1 MCGAGL
7 VLSTRLFSCL
17 PNQAIFKPT
26 ATKTHQLIGLHTMNN
41 KLYRK
46 QIPSTHAMRCF
57 EAAARHLSFTLAAE
71 ELNMTQSAVS
81 KQVAMLEYTL
91 KIQLFIR
98 IRQRLQLSPP
108 GQLYLQE
115 VTHILNLIEDASLE
129 MLSYGNRTESIRI
142 ATHPSF
148 GTNWLIPTLQGF
160 AQQYP
165 HLELVFQDYVEPTEL
180 NDTDVD
186 VAFIHGNGHWDKL
199 TTIKLFDEIMVPVC
213 SAGLWARYQ
222 QEESNSIYF
231 NEPLLHCRT
240 RVGAW
245 PEFFSRFEIEHPNGY
260 RGTRFETWTSVL
272 AAAEH
277 DFGIALV
284 PEFLAHNLLLT
295 GRLIRLGTQQLDE
308 SGAYYIA
315 YPEHYSAEPKIV
327 ALSEWITERTLEK
340 NA

>member
-1 MCGAGL
+1 
-7 VLSTRLFSCL
+7 
-17 PNQAIFKPT
+17 
-26 ATKTHQLIGLHTMNN
+26 MNN

-108 GQLYLQE
+108 GQLYLHE

-129 MLSYGNRTESIRI
+129 MLSYGDRAESIRI

-148 GTNWLIPTLQGF
+148 GTNWLIPVLQGF
-160 AQQYP
+160 AQQHP
-165 HLELVFQDYVEPTEL
+165 HIELSFQDYVEPTDL
-180 NDTDVD
+180 NSVDVD
-186 VAFIHGNGHWDKL
+186 VAFIHGEGRWDKL
-199 TTIKLFDEIMVPVC
+199 TTVKLFDEIMVPVC
-213 SAGLWARYQ
+213 SPAMRDHYAGHDADH
-222 QEESNSIYF
+222 IYLH
-231 NEPLLHCRT
+231 EPLLQCRT
-240 RVGAW
+240 RAAAW
-245 PEFFSRFEIEHPNGY
+245 ADFFSRFEIDHPNGY
-260 RGTRFETWTSVL
+260 RGTRFETWTSVI

-284 PEFLAHNLLLT
+284 PEFLVAQPLST
-295 GRLIRLGTQQLDE
+295 GRLVKPTGHELDQ

-327 ALSEWITERTLEK
+327 ALTEWITAQVAEK

>member
-1 MCGAGL
+1 MIA
-7 VLSTRLFSCL
+7 LSLSFEFLLIQVILSLKRFSFLFCSRLART
-17 PNQAIFKPT
+17 P
-26 ATKTHQLIGLHTMNN
+26 MNT

-115 VTHILNLIEDASLE
+115 VTRILNLIEDASLE
-129 MLSYGNRTESIRI
+129 MLSYGDRAETVRI

-148 GTNWLIPTLQGF
+148 GTNWLIPVLQGF

-165 HLELVFQDYVEPTEL
+165 NIELLFQDYVEPTEL
-180 NDTDVD
+180 NNTDVD
-186 VAFIHGNGHWDKL
+186 VAFIHGEGHWDKL

-213 SAGLWARYQ
+213 APKLMQQYQ
-222 QEESNSIYF
+222 QQEGAAIYF

-245 PEFFSRFEIEHPNGY
+245 AEFFNRFEMEHPNGY
-260 RGTRFETWTSVL
+260 RGTRFETWTSVIS
-272 AAAEH
+272 AVEH
-277 DFGIALV
+277 EFGIGLV
-284 PEFLAHNLLLT
+284 PEFLVEQHLLS
-295 GRLIRLGTQQLDE
+295 GRLVKPTAHELDQ

-315 YPEHYSAEPKIV
+315 YPEHFSAEPKVV
-327 ALSEWITERTLEK
+327 AISEWITGFISEK
-340 NA
+340 KA